1 MLTIEEIES
10 VCSAGRSAEVPAHML
25 DLPDFSFEE
34 TFYPYGFPA
43 TVRSNSGAVLEQY
56 RELWGKF
63 AKLRD
68 TEPIAVDVHLAA
80 SESSQSGECPPE
92 PAYQLMLPLMMV
104 VADKDNFSIV
114 DLDRRTASIKIS
126 QAAMAHPLYVRCF
139 LLGSAAHCITT
150 NYATCVH
157 SGCVALQGRGVML
170 CGDSGAGKSTLS
182 YACAR
187 SGWTFVT
194 DDASFLLNG
203 GTDRMVAGDCH
214 KVRFRPAAVA
224 LFPELEG
231 LPITPRAAGK
241 LTIELPLNGHPI
253 ARTQTV
259 RVQHVVF
266 LNRRAGGTQELVPY
280 RKEVARMYIR
290 QTLFGSAVARAMQ
303 YAEIEQ
309 LLTLGV
315 LELRYT
321 SLDWAVERLRKLV
334 EDGR

>member
-10 VCSAGRSAEVPAHML
+10 ACSASTRPVKLPAHIL

-43 TVRSNSGAVLEQY
+43 TVRTNSGAVLEQY
-56 RELWGKF
+56 REIWGKF
-63 AKLRD
+63 AALRD
-68 TEPIAVDVHLAA
+68 TDPIAVDVHLAP
-80 SESSQSGECPPE
+80 SETSECPPE
-92 PAYQLMLPLMMV
+92 PGYQLMLPLLMA
-104 VADKDNFSIV
+104 VADKSNFSIV
-114 DLDRRTASIKIS
+114 NLDRCTASIKIS
-126 QAAMAHPLYVRCF
+126 QAAMAHPLYLRCF
-139 LLGSAAHCITT
+139 LLGFPGFCIST

-157 SGCVALQGRGVML
+157 AGCVALQGRGVLL

-187 SGWTFVT
+187 SGWTYVT

-203 GTDRMVAGDCH
+203 GTERLVTGDCY
-214 KVRFRPAAVA
+214 KVRFRPTAAA

-231 LPITPRAAGK
+231 LELTPRAAGK
-241 LTIELPLNGHPI
+241 ASIELPLNGRPI
-253 ARTQTV
+253 TRTQTV
-259 RVQHVVF
+259 RADFIVY
-266 LNRRAGGTQELVPY
+266 LNRRAGGAQELVPY
-280 RKEVARMYIR
+280 RKDVARLSMR
-290 QTLFGSAVARAMQ
+290 QVLFGSAASRAAQ
-303 YAEIEQ
+303 YAAIEQ

-321 SLDWAVERLRKLV
+321 SLEWAVERLQKLV

>member
-10 VCSAGRSAEVPAHML
+10 VCSMGQPQLVPSHVL

-68 TEPIAVDVHLAA
+68 TDPITVDVHLIP
-80 SESSQSGECPPE
+80 SESRECPPE
-92 PAYQLMLPLMMV
+92 PGYLLMFPLLMV

-114 DLDRRTASIKIS
+114 DLDRCTVSIRIS

-139 LLGSAAHCITT
+139 LLGAAGHCIST
-150 NYATCVH
+150 NYATVVH
-157 SGCVALQGRGVML
+157 SGCVALQGRGVLL
-170 CGDSGAGKSTLS
+170 CGDSGAGKTTLS

-187 SGWTFVT
+187 SGWTFVA

-203 GTDRMVAGDCH
+203 GTDRMVTGDCH
-214 KVRFRPAAVA
+214 KVRFRPAARA

-231 LPITPRAAGK
+231 LEITPRAAGK
-241 LTIELPLNGHPI
+241 PSIELPLNGHPI

-259 RVQHVVF
+259 RADYLVY
-266 LNRRAGGTQELVPY
+266 LNRRKGGTQELVPY
-280 RKEVARMYIR
+280 RKDVARMSMR
-290 QTLFGSAVARAMQ
+290 QVLFGSAVSRAAQ
-303 YAEIEQ
+303 YAAIER
-309 LLTLGV
+309 LLALGV

-321 SLDWAVERLRKLV
+321 DLDWAVERLRRLV